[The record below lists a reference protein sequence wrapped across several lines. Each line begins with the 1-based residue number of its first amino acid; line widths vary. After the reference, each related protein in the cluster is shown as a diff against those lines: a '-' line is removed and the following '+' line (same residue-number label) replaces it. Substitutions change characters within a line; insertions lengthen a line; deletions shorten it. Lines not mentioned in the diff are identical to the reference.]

1 MAIKDRKKEI
11 RTPKIAVT
19 VPAPKPGPIYN
30 TRLSILKNN
39 STFSI
44 FSKQR

>member
-1 MAIKDRKKEI
+1 MAIKERKNEI
-11 RTPKIAVT
+11 RTPKIAVI

-30 TRLSILKNN
+30 ARLSILKNN

-44 FSKQR
+44 Y